1 MILVKKVKI
10 FHVLCLPKIDRE
22 KEFADILDKKKG
34 FNDYKNNCVR
44 KTKNYNFSKRVS
56 PSFWSKV

>member
-1 MILVKKVKI
+1 MILVKKLKF

-22 KEFADILDKKKG
+22 KEFADILDKKG
-34 FNDYKNNCVR
+34 AFNDYKNNFVR
-44 KTKNYNFSKRVS
+44 KTLNYNFSKRFS